1 MMDGGGDGLGSYA
14 VEPVVPGTKETLQFR
29 VSDVRQHIYCPRITY
44 LNYVIPV
51 PRRKTVKMEAGKES
65 HADFSEIEKRRTLAK
80 YRLGEGQR
88 EFWLRLE
95 SLRLGLG
102 GVLDML
108 ITTRLGTYPVEF
120 KNTSGDMGLHHKY
133 QLAAY
138 AMLVE
143 EVLQKPV
150 REGFIYL
157 IPGKRVF
164 TVRVDANVR
173 LHVRRVVGAMRNI
186 VRRGLLPART
196 RSGGRCHDCEFRN
209 YCRDA

>member
-1 MMDGGGDGLGSYA
+1 MSLA
-14 VEPVVPGTKETLQFR
+14 PPRVPK
-29 VSDVRQHIYCPRITY
+29 VR
-44 LNYVIPV
+44 
-51 PRRKTVKMEAGKES
+51 PRR
-65 HADFSEIEKRRTLAK
+65 
-80 YRLGEGQR
+80 
-88 EFWLRLE
+88 
-95 SLRLGLG
+95 
-102 GVLDML
+102 VLDML

-133 QLAAY
+133 QAAAY

-196 RSGGRCHDCEFRN
+196 RSGGRCRL
-209 YCRDA
+209 RV